1 MKKTFY
7 MAITGVLF
15 MTLTGC
21 THRLIDFTLISSK
34 NVDLAKGASFVR
46 GKNRVEG
53 KDKVHIVLVFP
64 TGSYNLKEAVDRAI
78 ETTPGAVALLDGV
91 VYTKFWYVPLIYGQS
106 MAVVEG
112 TPLIDPA
119 LAVLNNKADLP
130 YKKVVLNKSG
140 EIEFVETLTVGEF
153 QSIKEKLQ
161 KKTRAEEVSVTET
174 NK

>member
-1 MKKTFY
+1 
-7 MAITGVLF
+7 MAITGILF
-15 MTLTGC
+15 VALTGC

-119 LAVLNNKADLP
+119 LALSLDKKNSP
-130 YKKVVLNKSG
+130 YKKVVINKTG
-140 EIEFVETLTVGEF
+140 EIESVETLTVREF
-153 QSIKEKLQ
+153 QSIKKKFQ
-161 KKTRAEEVSVTET
+161 KKSHTD
-174 NK
+174 